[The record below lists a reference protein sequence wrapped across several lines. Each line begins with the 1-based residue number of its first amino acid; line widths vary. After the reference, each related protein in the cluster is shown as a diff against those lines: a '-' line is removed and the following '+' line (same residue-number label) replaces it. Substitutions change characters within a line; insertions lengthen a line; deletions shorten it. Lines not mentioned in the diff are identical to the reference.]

1 MSLEVSGCRA
11 PGGGQMSAET
21 ENTNRARRRKRA
33 IQRLGG
39 ATINKISVAIIK
51 SGIPVPPLTKRT
63 AIVVEHN
70 GRRSGN
76 KYSTPM
82 GYVKA
87 SDDRL
92 HVVAEHGDRSDWVR
106 NALVG
111 PVALWIDGR
120 RFDATARMRP
130 DLDPNRVWRAMNGRV
145 VVAFA
150 KLLAHE
156 PQVVELQMSE
166 PVTL

>member
-1 MSLEVSGCRA
+1 M
-11 PGGGQMSAET
+11 
-21 ENTNRARRRKRA
+21 ARRRKRA
-33 IQRLGG
+33 VQRLGG
-39 ATINKISVAIIK
+39 VTINKISIAILK
-51 SGIPVPPLTKRT
+51 SGIPIPPLTKRT
-63 AIVVEHN
+63 AILVEHI

-120 RFDATARMRP
+120 RFAATARMRP
-130 DLDPNRVWRAMNGRV
+130 DLDPIRVWEGMRGRV

-156 PQVVELQMSE
+156 PRVVELVVSE